1 MKKIMPFLTAL
12 LMAAAA
18 KAQTSRELIGKR
30 QLVKLT
36 QNGMEKDI
44 LQYFKSDKVY
54 RAFTEDGKFQRKV
67 GNKSSKGK
75 WKLSKDNTQLTVTAD
90 LIPVKFSVDYFDNE
104 KRLITNRSVYW
115 NTVKSTSSPD
125 AFDLYHPTPFCFTLC

>member
-1 MKKIMPFLTAL
+1 MPFLTAL

-18 KAQTSRELIGKR
+18 NAQTSRELIGKR
-30 QLVKLT
+30 HLVTLT

-44 LQYFKSDKVY
+44 LHYFKSDKVY
-54 RAFTEDGKFQRKV
+54 RAFAEDGKFQGKV

-90 LIPVKFSVDYFDNE
+90 LIPVKFSVDYFDNK
-104 KRLITNRSVYW
+104 KRLITNSSVYW
-115 NTVKSTSSPD
+115 NTVKSTSSPYT
-125 AFDLYHPTPFCFTLC
+125 FTRYLTPFCFTLC